1 VIRFPSIP
9 DGDPLF
15 VSATLYRTY
24 LQCPEQALGRLQ
36 GMYAPES
43 IPGFRG
49 SLAHRLFARHL
60 TDGPIP
66 PGDVQ
71 QACREEIGAGLNPK
85 LGALGLNKP
94 STLAPIIAEVGDLY
108 TRFRRFP
115 SEGFRA
121 AEIAIEHDV
130 GGSVTLRGKVDA
142 VFDDPDWGVRIVD
155 WKTGSFL
162 DDAGD
167 QLDFYAMAWAV
178 DTDELPGRVEAISVP
193 TGERV
198 GIEPS
203 ENGVAST
210 CERVVGMVTELRA
223 AFESGDELER
233 RAGPGCRF
241 CPLLEGCG
249 EGAAAVAIAGA

>member
-1 VIRFPSIP
+1 
-9 DGDPLF
+9 
-15 VSATLYRTY
+15 
-24 LQCPEQALGRLQ
+24 
-36 GMYAPES
+36 
-43 IPGFRG
+43 
-49 SLAHRLFARHL
+49 
-60 TDGPIP
+60 
-66 PGDVQ
+66 
-71 QACREEIGAGLNPK
+71 
-85 LGALGLNKP
+85 
-94 STLAPIIAEVGDLY
+94 
-108 TRFRRFP
+108 
-115 SEGFRA
+115 
-121 AEIAIEHDV
+121 
-130 GGSVTLRGKVDA
+130 
-142 VFDDPDWGVRIVD
+142 
-155 WKTGSFL
+155 
-162 DDAGD
+162 
-167 QLDFYAMAWAV
+167 MAWAV